1 MRAKLRKVVKSRKMN
16 ISFPAR
22 HTCYIKGGRWREAY
36 SHVKQ
41 LIASIKT

>member
-1 MRAKLRKVVKSRKMN
+1 MTAKLRKVVKSRKMN

-22 HTCYIKGGRWREAY
+22 HTCYIKGEMWREAF

-41 LIASIKT
+41 HIASIKP